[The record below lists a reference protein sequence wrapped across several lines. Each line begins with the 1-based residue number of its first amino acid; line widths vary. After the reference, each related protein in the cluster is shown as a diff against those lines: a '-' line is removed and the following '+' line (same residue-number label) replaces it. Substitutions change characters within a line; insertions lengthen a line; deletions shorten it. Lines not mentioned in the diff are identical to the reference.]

1 MLIVSIH
8 NNIQQL
14 NYRNRSFGG
23 QKMWTAIYMV
33 EGAEA
38 AKKLQEKLK
47 AEGFLVKVKPFS
59 KEGDNIVYKIL
70 VPEFEADDAQTVLID
85 LGLGY

>member
-1 MLIVSIH
+1 
-8 NNIQQL
+8 
-14 NYRNRSFGG
+14 
-23 QKMWTAIYMV
+23 MWTAIYMV

-38 AKKLQEKLK
+38 AKELGEKLK
-47 AEGFLVKVKPFS
+47 AEGFLVKVKPFA

>member
-1 MLIVSIH
+1 
-8 NNIQQL
+8 
-14 NYRNRSFGG
+14 
-23 QKMWTAIYMV
+23 MWTAVYMI
-33 EGAEA
+33 EGAEE

-70 VPEFEADDAQTVLID
+70 VPEFEADDAQAALMD
-85 LGLGY
+85 LGIGYY